1 MDRLGELSQFYRED
15 PDDPLNLY
23 LLALEYRNTDPDRSV
38 TLFLELIATHP
49 SYLPAYYT
57 TAEILYSEDRLDE
70 AGKILTKGIALAR
83 HTGQQ
88 KALGELQNLK
98 SELESE

>member
-1 MDRLGELSQFYRED
+1 MNRLEQLRQFYHED

-23 LLALEYRNTDPDRSV
+23 LLALEYRKSNTEQSV
-38 TLFLELIATHP
+38 KLFLELIATHP

-57 TAEILYSEDRLDE
+57 AAEILYSDDRLDVANE
-70 AGKILTKGIALAR
+70 IVGKGIDLAR
-83 HTGQQ
+83 RAGEQ
-88 KALGELQNLK
+88 KALSELQNLK